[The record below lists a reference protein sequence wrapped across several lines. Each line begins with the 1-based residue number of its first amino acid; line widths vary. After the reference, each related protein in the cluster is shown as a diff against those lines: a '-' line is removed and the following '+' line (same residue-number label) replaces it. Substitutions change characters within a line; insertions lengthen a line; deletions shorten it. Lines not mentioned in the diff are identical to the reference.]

1 MSSWYDK
8 IISIIQFYEN
18 STVLSEFF
26 CKNKLLFK
34 QSADSGSRKIE
45 FNFNLNKYNFYNF
58 LKLGV

>member
-1 MSSWYDK
+1 MKWMN
-8 IISIIQFYEN
+8 EN

-34 QSADSGSRKIE
+34 QSADSGSKKIE

-58 LKLGV
+58 LKQGVCAINSLK